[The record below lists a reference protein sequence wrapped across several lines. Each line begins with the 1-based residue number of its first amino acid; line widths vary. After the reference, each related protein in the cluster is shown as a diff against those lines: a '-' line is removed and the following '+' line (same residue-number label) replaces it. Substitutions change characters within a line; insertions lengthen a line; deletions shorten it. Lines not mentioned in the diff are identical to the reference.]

1 MLLQLFIYLST
12 QLLFMNFKLLFE
24 VTLYFLHTFIYLFY
38 TLLWFTF
45 SQSILLLLL
54 VCFEYRNWDSGLVF
68 SECLFF
74 VQFILF
80 LKYSNTCIYF
90 RNAITNLFL
99 IFCKYT
105 LYLLDFHKI
114 STIFYYFKFKL
125 FKLVM

>member
-54 VCFEYRNWDSGLVF
+54 VCFEYRNWDFGFVF

-80 LKYSNTCIYF
+80 LKYSNICINF